1 MVGRRRSQS
10 LWGLGF
16 FGLTTNDR
24 ENLFRQIH
32 EIVFHGKGGY
42 SWEEVYS
49 MPIWLRKFTFARIRE
64 WYDKEKEANEKASK
78 KIKATSNKPFK
89 ITPNYS
95 TKASNK

>member
-1 MVGRRRSQS
+1 
-10 LWGLGF
+10 
-16 FGLTTNDR
+16 
-24 ENLFRQIH
+24 
-32 EIVFHGKGGY
+32 
-42 SWEEVYS
+42 

-78 KIKATSNKPFK
+78 KIKATSKKPFK

>member
-1 MVGRRRSQS
+1 
-10 LWGLGF
+10 
-16 FGLTTNDR
+16 
-24 ENLFRQIH
+24 
-32 EIVFHGKGGY
+32 
-42 SWEEVYS
+42 